1 MSYGVLSAGK
11 RGRLCALAIVIAL
24 GAMLLAVMPVAAH
37 AATAGTVRIH
47 VLPFDNT
54 DAILVECD
62 GRFGM
67 VDSGED
73 SSYPDG
79 SDSRYPARPG
89 ITRGQGIEHAVI
101 AYMKS
106 LGVNAD
112 NFDFYIGTHTH
123 SDHIGSAS
131 DIIRTFQPRTVYTP
145 YYSDLLISDGSR
157 LWDNLYVYDR
167 LCAAVES
174 YDGRLVHY
182 LDPAWE
188 EPGEGD
194 GPDGGAGDDL
204 DGGDGDGD
212 LDGDDDPRADHT
224 GSPYLTLGSA
234 AVEILNYDDAN
245 TDYIAYRV
253 PDANFF
259 SYGVKVTAP
268 NGRIAFL
275 AGDINNYANDWT
287 VGNGD
292 EAKLART
299 LRNVDFLKLGH
310 HGHVGSNTPA
320 YLRAILR
327 PVVGNVRPVAV
338 QTGAYQLMPAETVQ
352 ALHRLGVRHF
362 NATYAAQLG
371 QSAFVATL
379 GDKGVTTNVDGN
391 RWIQQQRNAA
401 PWAFFYNNGVPLT
414 NKSGWVAING
424 TWYFLEPGGAVAMG
438 WKDVGGTWYHLDW
451 SDGSMNTGWLH
462 EGASHYYLNGDGS
475 MHVGAGW
482 ERIGNAWYYY
492 ADQSGAVKTGWLQ
505 DGQSWYYLDP
515 DSGAMAT
522 GWVEVGGTWY
532 YLNGS
537 GVMQTGWQQ
546 IGDTWYYLNGSGA
559 MATGWLAVGGTW
571 YYFHDSGAMATG
583 WAQVDGTWYYL
594 SGSGAMLTGWQ
605 SIGGAWYYLDGSGA
619 MATGWLAV
627 GGTWYYFHDSGAM
640 ATGWVE
646 VGGTWYYLKGS
657 GAMATGWQSIGGTWY
672 YLDGS
677 GAMATGWLAVGGT
690 WYYFHDSG
698 AMATGWVEVDG
709 TWYYLRDSGA
719 MAAECWVGNYY
730 LLESGAMATD
740 QWIGEC
746 YVGSDGLWDATR

>member
-1 MSYGVLSAGK
+1 MGSEVLSK
-11 RGRLCALAIVIAL
+11 GRRASLCALVAAIAL
-24 GAMLLAVMPVAAH
+24 GVMLFAAVPVAAH
-37 AATAGTVRIH
+37 AATAAATVRIH

-89 ITRGQGIEHAVI
+89 ITRGQGVENAVI

-188 EPGEGD
+188 EPDEGD
-194 GPDGGAGDDL
+194 GPDGGAGDDP
-204 DGGDGDGD
+204 DGGDGD
-212 LDGDDDPRADHT
+212 LDGGDDPRADHT

-287 VGNGD
+287 IGNGD
-292 EAKLART
+292 ETKLART

-310 HGHVGSNTPA
+310 HGHAGSNTPA

-327 PVVGNVRPVAV
+327 PVAGGVRPVAV
-338 QTGAYQLMPAETVQ
+338 QTGAYRLMPTETVQ
-352 ALHRLGVRHF
+352 MLHRLGVRHF

-371 QSAFVATL
+371 QSALVATL

-401 PWAFFYNNGVPLT
+401 PWAFFYNNGIPLL

-424 TWYFLEPGGAVAMG
+424 TWYFLEPDGSVAMG

-505 DGQSWYYLDP
+505 DGRSWYYLDP
-515 DSGAMAT
+515 GSGAMAT
-522 GWVEVGGTWY
+522 GWVKVDGIWY
-532 YLNGS
+532 YLDGS

-546 IGDTWYYLNGSGA
+546 IGGA
-559 MATGWLAVGGTW
+559 
-571 YYFHDSGAMATG
+571 
-583 WAQVDGTWYYL
+583 
-594 SGSGAMLTGWQ
+594 
-605 SIGGAWYYLDGSGA
+605 
-619 MATGWLAV
+619 
-627 GGTWYYFHDSGAM
+627 
-640 ATGWVE
+640 
-646 VGGTWYYLKGS
+646 
-657 GAMATGWQSIGGTWY
+657 WY

>member
-1 MSYGVLSAGK
+1 MNWVFEEFRELMGSEVLSK
-11 RGRLCALAIVIAL
+11 GRRASLCALVAAIAL
-24 GAMLLAVMPVAAH
+24 GVMLLAAVPVAAH
-37 AATAGTVRIH
+37 AATAAATVRIH

-89 ITRGQGIEHAVI
+89 ITRGQGVENAVI

-188 EPGEGD
+188 EPDEGD
-194 GPDGGAGDDL
+194 GPDGSAGDDL
-204 DGGDGDGD
+204 DEGDGSDGD
-212 LDGDDDPRADHT
+212 LDGGDDPRADHT

-287 VGNGD
+287 IGNGD

-310 HGHVGSNTPA
+310 HGHAGSNTPA

-327 PVVGNVRPVAV
+327 PVAGGVRPVAV
-338 QTGAYQLMPAETVQ
+338 QTGAYRLMPTETVQ
-352 ALHRLGVRHF
+352 MLHRLGVRHF

-371 QSAFVATL
+371 QSALVATL

-401 PWAFFYNNGVPLT
+401 PWAFFYNNGIPLL

-424 TWYFLEPGGAVAMG
+424 TWYFLEPDGSVAMG

-451 SDGSMNTGWLH
+451 SDGSMNTGWFH
-462 EGASHYYLNGDGS
+462 EGTNHYYLNGDGS

-505 DGQSWYYLDP
+505 DGRSWYYLDP
-515 DSGAMAT
+515 GSGAMAT
-522 GWVEVGGTWY
+522 GWVKVDGTWY
-532 YLNGS
+532 YLDGS

-546 IGDTWYYLNGSGA
+546 IGGTWYYLNGSGA
-559 MATGWLAVGGTW
+559 MATGWQWIGGAW
-571 YYFHDSGAMATG
+571 YYFYDSGAMATG

-605 SIGGAWYYLDGSGA
+605 HIGGTWHYLNGSGA
-619 MATGWLAV
+619 MATGWAVV
-627 GGTWYYFHDSGAM
+627 GGTWYYFYDSGAM

-646 VGGTWYYLKGS
+646 VDDTWYYLKGS
-657 GAMATGWQSIGGTWY
+657 GAMATGWQSIGGAWY
-672 YLDGS
+672 YLYGN
-677 GAMATGWLAVGGT
+677 GAMA
-690 WYYFHDSG
+690 S
-698 AMATGWVEVDG
+698 
-709 TWYYLRDSGA
+709 
-719 MAAECWVGNYY
+719 ECWVGNYY

-740 QWIGEC
+740 QWIGD
-746 YVGSDGLWDATR
+746 YHVNSAGLWDATR